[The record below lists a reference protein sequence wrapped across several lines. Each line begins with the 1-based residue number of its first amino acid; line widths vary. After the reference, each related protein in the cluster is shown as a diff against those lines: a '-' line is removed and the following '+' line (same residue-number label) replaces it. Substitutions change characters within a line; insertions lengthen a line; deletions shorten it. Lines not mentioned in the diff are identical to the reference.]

1 MNFHRSQLLT
11 ESDRRKYKELFSK
24 LIGSYEMTS
33 LPVLSSMLPVQ
44 SKNKVIKGPTNQ
56 HPINMPTNLNQLI
69 AQDVTSNQ
77 NEAAAATTNV
87 TSEPNATAT
96 MTSNW
101 VHYNEVPITFR
112 SQLPSLPSHAR
123 NTKANLARQ
132 VTNVIKRH
140 NGQLIT
146 DKII

>member
-1 MNFHRSQLLT
+1 MLT
-11 ESDRRKYKELFSK
+11 ESDKRKYKELFSK
-24 LIGSYEMTS
+24 IISNEAPMSGIQ
-33 LPVLSSMLPVQ
+33 LPILSGIQ

-56 HPINMPTNLNQLI
+56 YPISIPTNLNALI
-69 AQDVTSNQ
+69 VQDHVSNQ
-77 NEAAAATTNV
+77 NDV
-87 TSEPNATAT
+87 TVSHNLPSEPSTNIN
-96 MTSNW
+96 SW
-101 VHYNEVPITFR
+101 VHCNEVPITFR
-112 SQLPSLPSHAR
+112 PQLPSLPHASR